1 LRDRIILMP
10 LRSILTTCAATAVLL
25 LATGPA
31 AAQQHPPMGT
41 AAAPNPHAAALPPV
55 GVKPVDINSA
65 SRAELMKLP
74 GIGGE
79 DADRIVKGRPYLSK
93 AALVSANILSY
104 DKYAALKGRIIAM
117 QPQTPKSKAAAKP
130 AAKAASKPAGKS

>member
-1 LRDRIILMP
+1 MSLQT
-10 LRSILTTCAATAVLL
+10 ILTTCAAPAALL
-25 LATGPA
+25 LAASPV
-31 AAQQHPPMGT
+31 AAQQQPHPPMGT
-41 AAAPNPHAAALPPV
+41 AAAANPHQAAPPPV

-79 DADRIVKGRPYLSK
+79 DADRIIKGRPYGSK
-93 AALVSANILSY
+93 ATLVSANILSF

-117 QPQTPKSKAAAKP
+117 QPETPKSKAAARA

>member
-1 LRDRIILMP
+1 MP
-10 LRSILTTCAATAVLL
+10 LRSILTPCVATMGLL
-25 LATGPA
+25 LAAGPVA
-31 AAQQHPPMGT
+31 AQHPPMGT
-41 AAAPNPHAAALPPV
+41 VPAQNPHGATPPPP

-65 SRAELMKLP
+65 SRADLMKLP

-117 QPQTPKSKAAAKP
+117 QPQTPKSKATAKP

>member
-1 LRDRIILMP
+1 MSLQTILP
-10 LRSILTTCAATAVLL
+10 TCASTAALL
-25 LATGPA
+25 LAASPV
-31 AAQQHPPMGT
+31 AAQQQPHPPMGT
-41 AAAPNPHAAALPPV
+41 AAAANPHQAAPPPV

-79 DADRIVKGRPYLSK
+79 DADRIIKGRPYGSK
-93 AALVSANILSY
+93 ATLVSANILSF

-117 QPQTPKSKAAAKP
+117 QPETPKSKAAARA

>member
-1 LRDRIILMP
+1 MP
-10 LRSILTTCAATAVLL
+10 LQSILTTCAAIAALL
-25 LATGPA
+25 LAGGPA
-31 AAQQHPPMGT
+31 AAQQQPPHPPMGS
-41 AAAPNPHAAALPPV
+41 AAAPNPHRATPPPA

-74 GIGGE
+74 GIGAE
-79 DADRIVKGRPYLSK
+79 EADRIVKGRPYGSK
-93 AALVSANILSY
+93 ATLVSANILSY

-117 QPQTPKSKAAAKP
+117 QPETPKSKAAARA

>member
-1 LRDRIILMP
+1 MP
-10 LRSILTTCAATAVLL
+10 LQSILTTCAATAALL
-25 LATGPA
+25 LAGGPA

-41 AAAPNPHAAALPPV
+41 SAAAANPHAATPPLPA

-79 DADRIVKGRPYLSK
+79 DADRIIKGRPYLSK
-93 AALVSANILSY
+93 ATLVSANILRY
-104 DKYAALKGRIIAM
+104 DQYAALKGRIIAM
-117 QPQTPKSKAAAKP
+117 QPETPKSKAAARA

>member
-1 LRDRIILMP
+1 MP
-10 LRSILTTCAATAVLL
+10 LQSILTTCAATAAML
-25 LATGPA
+25 LAGGPA

-41 AAAPNPHAAALPPV
+41 TSTAAANPHAATPPLPP
-55 GVKPVDINSA
+55 GVKPLDINSA

-74 GIGGE
+74 GIGGD

-93 AALVSANILSY
+93 ATLVSANILRY
-104 DKYAALKGRIIAM
+104 GQYAALKGHIIAM
-117 QPQTPKSKAAAKP
+117 QPETPKSKAAART